1 MDTVAR
7 GLKVSQRRVLIP
19 RDDERPVVLFLKQPL
34 YSREMFTVAGNQ
46 TVPFFVVP
54 VATIIG
60 AGTSLVSNL
69 ILSNQIPFPSSFDV
83 FGFSIVLQQGMP
95 EADIVNYFNF
105 AYFEFAISKKPFLQL
120 PAAKIPAGCGLT
132 GLAAVSNP
140 AILVP
145 IFQAQNGVPS
155 PMATWPM
162 DINGLSIYLPAQ
174 QDFTCTIQTF
184 SAVPFSAVFFASVYM
199 EGILSTPVM

>member
-7 GLKVSQRRVLIP
+7 GLKVSQRRVPIP
-19 RDDERPVVLFLKQPL
+19 RDDERPVVLFLRQPL
-34 YSREMFTVAGNQ
+34 YSRAAFVVAGTQ
-46 TVPFFVVP
+46 TVPFFTVGGGGGVP
-54 VATIIG
+54 
-60 AGTSLVSNL
+60 L
-69 ILSNQIPFPSSFDV
+69 ISDLALPNQIPFPSSFDV

-95 EADIVNYFNF
+95 EVDIVNYFNF

-140 AILVP
+140 LILVP
-145 IFQAQNGVPS
+145 IFQSQNGVPS

-184 SAVPFSAVFFASVYM
+184 SVVPFSAAFFATVYM